1 MGKVLSVRINKSLE
15 ETIKRYSEEKK
26 KEQSDIIRD
35 LINNGSIYLAIKGYA
50 KGKYSIG
57 RAAYLANLPLS
68 EFMDLIMDL
77 GIKSKIS
84 KEELLEGYEN
94 LKEFF

>member
-26 KEQSDIIRD
+26 REQSDIIRD

-57 RAAYLANLPLS
+57 KAAYLANLPLS

-84 KEELLEGYEN
+84 NEDLLEGYEN

>member
-1 MGKVLSVRINKSLE
+1 MGKVISFRINRSLE

-26 KEQSDIIRD
+26 KKQSELIRD

-57 RAAYLANLPLS
+57 KAAYLSNLPLS

-84 KEELLEGYEN
+84 KEDLLEGYEN